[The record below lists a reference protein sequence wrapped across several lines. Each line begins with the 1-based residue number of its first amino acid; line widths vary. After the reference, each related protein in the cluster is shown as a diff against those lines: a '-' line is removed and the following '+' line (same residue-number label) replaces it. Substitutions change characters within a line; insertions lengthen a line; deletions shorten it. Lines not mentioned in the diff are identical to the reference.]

1 MLSMVGGRGVGDCM
15 LLTLVKKHR
24 KEKKMK
30 GREVKRT
37 EFLPGTE

>member
-1 MLSMVGGRGVGDCM
+1 MLSMVGGKGAGDCM

-24 KEKKMK
+24 KEKKRK
-30 GREVKRT
+30 VREVKKT